1 MIILAQIIAVIAFI
15 LEVLGNTK
23 NKKINILIYHTISN
37 VLFSISYF
45 LLGADALS
53 AAYLLG
59 LAALRNIVFLYYE
72 SKGKQTPIIWLIIYS
87 IVAIIATAISY
98 KDIYSLVPVVASLVY
113 SYSIWQD
120 NLTIFRVVT
129 IFIGIMWVSY
139 DIIVGAFATAG
150 SDAIKAMSAFLTILK
165 YNKKAH

>member
-1 MIILAQIIAVIAFI
+1 MIMIILAQIIAVIAFI

-53 AAYLLG
+53 AAYLLV

-113 SYSIWQD
+113 SY
-120 NLTIFRVVT
+120 
-129 IFIGIMWVSY
+129 
-139 DIIVGAFATAG
+139 
-150 SDAIKAMSAFLTILK
+150 
-165 YNKKAH
+165 